1 MEKMDLTLGLL
12 DGLDKEEMMELM
24 MDGIR
29 YRKIKESLN
38 ADDVEGVVEKI
49 TEALGRMNSLVHR
62 IRNLRAPMAA

>member
-1 MEKMDLTLGLL
+1 MEKMNVTLGLL
-12 DGLDKEEMMELM
+12 EGLDKEDMMELM

-62 IRNLRAPMAA
+62 IRNLRAPAAA